1 MVTVPK
7 TQPKQTIQGDTGQ
20 VMAPINIMGEPM
32 AKTIGDAGIGFSN
45 ALAEAG
51 KRVENRQSKI
61 AERRTFRD
69 FYNSATADTDNFVKQ
84 NEDLTN
90 PNLIPQYQ
98 KLMQDKM
105 QKTLGSFNGNA
116 DSRAALQ
123 LRLEEQVTSL
133 GANFRTKHNTALRAA
148 TDAEWGAKI
157 SQYAQS
163 VALGQRSLN
172 DAAVLINNAMDD
184 YADEYPSDEMIAKID
199 AANDMMT
206 LSALNYHIDG
216 GREDLALKLI
226 NNPANQSL
234 IASLPQDQLGNVLR
248 KINIIEGENVR
259 AVAQR
264 KALQIERLR
273 QVGAESLN
281 DVTGADK
288 IFVLTGKY
296 PEGQT
301 IDPRIQM
308 VTAIRQAEKEGDQ
321 ETASLLRQ
329 VAQIGPKQDSSIPE
343 ERLTAQD
350 EAFAAEG
357 VGINDPR
364 RKNIVNNMMAKDPQ
378 YLRKQG
384 LRMELPQA
392 SKALTAV
399 NKEIDRTTGFVDQA
413 IMALAGVEQ
422 KSNNP
427 MHIAEAMRIATTKLM
442 SNEYSTSGGLAGQT
456 WAKLSGSSF
465 GAKLNEF
472 LVPIQANQLLA
483 TIKELKAQSKTGS
496 AGGTISDMESKV
508 YMSKAGTLTADSPA
522 ALAFT
527 LLQMKKDLPE
537 LKATNK
543 KDFDQAYSLITGG
556 GDRLPSPKPGIENG
570 PRVEA
575 TTSNDGRLVIPLT
588 GYSAPNQPPST
599 APAQPSQATTQ
610 QQPNEITPDD
620 MAEAYQIK
628 QDLGLSAIGEGSI
641 TLPSGKDVSNQD
653 LMNYMIQN
661 NLFENAGQQ

>member
-32 AKTIGDAGIGFSN
+32 AKTIGDAGIGLSN

-105 QKTLGSFNGNA
+105 QQTLGSFNGNA

>member
-1 MVTVPK
+1 
-7 TQPKQTIQGDTGQ
+7 
-20 VMAPINIMGEPM
+20 
-32 AKTIGDAGIGFSN
+32 
-45 ALAEAG
+45 
-51 KRVENRQSKI
+51 
-61 AERRTFRD
+61 
-69 FYNSATADTDNFVKQ
+69 
-84 NEDLTN
+84 
-90 PNLIPQYQ
+90 
-98 KLMQDKM
+98 
-105 QKTLGSFNGNA
+105 
-116 DSRAALQ
+116 
-123 LRLEEQVTSL
+123 
-133 GANFRTKHNTALRAA
+133 
-148 TDAEWGAKI
+148 
-157 SQYAQS
+157 
-163 VALGQRSLN
+163 
-172 DAAVLINNAMDD
+172 
-184 YADEYPSDEMIAKID
+184 
-199 AANDMMT
+199 
-206 LSALNYHIDG
+206 
-216 GREDLALKLI
+216 
-226 NNPANQSL
+226 
-234 IASLPQDQLGNVLR
+234 
-248 KINIIEGENVR
+248 
-259 AVAQR
+259 
-264 KALQIERLR
+264 
-273 QVGAESLN
+273 
-281 DVTGADK
+281 
-288 IFVLTGKY
+288 
-296 PEGQT
+296 
-301 IDPRIQM
+301 
-308 VTAIRQAEKEGDQ
+308 
-321 ETASLLRQ
+321 
-329 VAQIGPKQDSSIPE
+329 
-343 ERLTAQD
+343 
-350 EAFAAEG
+350 
-357 VGINDPR
+357 
-364 RKNIVNNMMAKDPQ
+364 
-378 YLRKQG
+378 
-384 LRMELPQA
+384 MELPQA

>member
-1 MVTVPK
+1 MEVTKIKP
-7 TQPKQTIQGDTGQ
+7 TQTIAGKTEQQ
-20 VMAPINIMGEPM
+20 MAPVGLLGETR
-32 AKTIGDAGIGFSN
+32 ATTIGNAGIEFSN

-51 KRVENRQSKI
+51 QRVENRQSKI

-69 FYNSATADTDNFVKQ
+69 FYSSATTDTDNFVKQ

-90 PNLIPQYQ
+90 PDLIPQYQ
-98 KLMQDKM
+98 QLMQDKM
-105 QKTLGSFNGNA
+105 LQTLGNFNGNA

-133 GANFRTKHNTALRAA
+133 GANFRTRHNTALRAA
-148 TDAEWGAKI
+148 TDAEWDAEI
-157 SQYAQS
+157 SPIAQS

-172 DAAVLINNAMDD
+172 DAAVLVNGLMDN
-184 YADEYPSDEMIAKID
+184 YGDEYPSDEMIAKVD

-206 LSALNYHIDG
+206 LSALNYHVDG

-234 IASLPQDQLGNVLR
+234 IASLPQEELGNVLR
-248 KINIIEGENVR
+248 KINIIEGEKVR
-259 AVAQR
+259 AVAER
-264 KALQIERLR
+264 KAGQIERLR
-273 QVGAESLN
+273 EVGAPSLA
-281 DVTGADK
+281 DVEGPDK
-288 IFVLTGKY
+288 IYVLTGKY
-296 PEGQT
+296 PQGQT

-308 VTAIRQAEKEGDQ
+308 VTAIRTAEEEGDQ

-329 VAQIGPKQDSSIPE
+329 VANIGPKQDSSIPE
-343 ERLTAQD
+343 ERLIAQD
-350 EAFAAEG
+350 EAFAVAG
-357 VGINDPR
+357 VSIDDDR
-364 RKNIVNNMMAKDPQ
+364 RKNFVSSQMAKDPQ

-413 IMALAGVEQ
+413 IMALAGVEP
-422 KSNNP
+422 KSTNAL
-427 MHIAEAMRIATTKLM
+427 HIAEAMRIATTKLM

-456 WAKLSGSSF
+456 WAKLSGGSF

-527 LLQMKKDLPE
+527 LLLMKKDLPE
-537 LKATNK
+537 LKAANK

-556 GDRLPSPKPGIENG
+556 GDRLPSPRPGIETG

-575 TTSNDGRLVIPLT
+575 TTSNDGRLVIGLN
-588 GYSAPNQPPST
+588 GYSTPDQPPST

-620 MAEAYQIK
+620 MAEAFQM
-628 QDLGLSAIGEGSI
+628 QQELGLSAIGEGSI
-641 TLPSGKDVSNQD
+641 TLPSGKEVSNQD
-653 LMNYMIQN
+653 LMYYMAQN
-661 NLFENAGQQ
+661 NLFEDAGQP